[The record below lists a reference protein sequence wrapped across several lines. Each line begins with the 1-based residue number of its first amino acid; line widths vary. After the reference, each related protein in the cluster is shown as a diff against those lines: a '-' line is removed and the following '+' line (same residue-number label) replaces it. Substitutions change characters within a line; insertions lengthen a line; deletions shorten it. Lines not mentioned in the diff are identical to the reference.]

1 MENFNFWFDKN
12 KQKLQERILN
22 IVNESISIAKNA
34 SNSIKSIKSDGSIVT
49 YADLEVEEY
58 IFSSLS
64 SIDLRIP
71 IISEERSVNLD
82 LFLEDVYWIIDPI
95 DGTSNFSNG
104 KDEYTINIALIKSGT
119 PNFWH
124 NWTSSF

>member
-1 MENFNFWFDKN
+1 MENFDFWFDKN

-71 IISEERSVNLD
+71 INFNLQR
-82 LFLEDVYWIIDPI
+82 
-95 DGTSNFSNG
+95 
-104 KDEYTINIALIKSGT
+104 
-119 PNFWH
+119 
-124 NWTSSF
+124 